1 LIESLKLLKLRK
13 LSFYNKSGD
22 MFTSFRVWKTSFKF
36 NAELKSHYELV
47 GRDLARFYESKGED
61 YKTKI
66 KDIISVWTK
75 RDSKNCFGWFCDRYL
90 VNNGINE
97 GPSGTKI
104 YYNT

>member
-1 LIESLKLLKLRK
+1 
-13 LSFYNKSGD
+13 
-22 MFTSFRVWKTSFKF
+22 MFTHPLEVMKNHSFKF

-75 RDSKNCFGWFCDRYL
+75 SETLKTALDDFATGYL
-90 VNNGINE
+90 
-97 GPSGTKI
+97 
-104 YYNT
+104 

>member
-1 LIESLKLLKLRK
+1 VG
-13 LSFYNKSGD
+13 YVY
-22 MFTSFRVWKTSFKF
+22 TSFRGYENHSFKF

-75 RDSKNCFGWFCDRYL
+75 SETLKTALDDFATGYL

-97 GPSGTKI
+97 GPSGTKKI
-104 YYNT
+104 YYNIP

>member
-1 LIESLKLLKLRK
+1 
-13 LSFYNKSGD
+13 
-22 MFTSFRVWKTSFKF
+22 MFTPFRGYENHSFKF

-47 GRDLARFYESKGED
+47 GRDLARFFKEGED

-75 RDSKNCFGWFCDRYL
+75 SETLKTALDDFATGYL

-97 GPSGTKI
+97 GPSKKNLLIYPSSSKWSTKTQTLS
-104 YYNT
+104 N

>member
-1 LIESLKLLKLRK
+1 
-13 LSFYNKSGD
+13 
-22 MFTSFRVWKTSFKF
+22 MFTHPLEVMKNHSFKF

-75 RDSKNCFGWFCDRYL
+75 RETLKLLWMILRQ
-90 VNNGINE
+90 
-97 GPSGTKI
+97 GTW
-104 YYNT
+104 